1 MRRGL
6 LAVAR
11 QDLLTSTADLGPVR
25 LQAAQNAEC
34 VVWIDLQ
41 LGLTK
46 PCHIGMTGG
55 AFLVAALAH
64 GSGRR
69 LRRKC
74 LGTRGSGHEHESN
87 RQHRYPDPDPPLR
100 ASGPS
105 PLEKLIS
112 YFTCTV
118 ARCSL
123 FKAVVPQ
130 SFAAVWCGR
139 NIVPPMRL
147 RRSYTRGYI
156 SADEPFRQ
164 ELVSKG
170 G

>member
-87 RQHRYPDPDPPLR
+87 RQHRYPDHDPPLR

-105 PLEKLIS
+105 PSGKTYLIFYLHCRALQPFQS
-112 YFTCTV
+112 CCATIVC
-118 ARCSL
+118 RC
-123 FKAVVPQ
+123 VVRPQ
-130 SFAAVWCGR
+130 HR
-139 NIVPPMRL
+139 
-147 RRSYTRGYI
+147 
-156 SADEPFRQ
+156 SADALAPQLHAGIHLGRRA
-164 ELVSKG
+164 VSLRACQ
-170 G
+170 